1 MYPILKYPEVKG
13 RNPYIKVRPWVR
25 RPPPGVVVVPSESHD
40 KGSESHDKSSVMGV
54 AKQIRMDQ
62 VETEFQRLVEQR
74 GRLATVGAGLRHQT
88 VGGVKK
94 SKSVEK

>member
-40 KGSESHDKSSVMGV
+40 KGSVRGV
-54 AKQIRMDQ
+54 AKQIRIDQ
-62 VETEFQRLVEQR
+62 VDTEFQRLVEQR
-74 GRLATVGAGLRHQT
+74 GRLATVGAGLRHET